1 MSRLFKN
8 GEMQGSEKIQGPRP
22 ASAHFHGSLSKSV
35 LARRF
40 PILKGDV

>member
-8 GEMQGSEKIQGPRP
+8 GEMLGSEKNQGPRP

-35 LARRF
+35 LARREA
-40 PILKGDV
+40 ILKGEV